1 MKFQTLQQSLKGTGG
16 RTDQNDSGWR
26 VHFHDIT
33 SPCWLEREMQIV
45 ARCGTGS
52 SRGGRALYDIISALP
67 D

>member
-33 SPCWLEREMQIV
+33 SPCWLEREM
-45 ARCGTGS
+45 
-52 SRGGRALYDIISALP
+52 
-67 D
+67 